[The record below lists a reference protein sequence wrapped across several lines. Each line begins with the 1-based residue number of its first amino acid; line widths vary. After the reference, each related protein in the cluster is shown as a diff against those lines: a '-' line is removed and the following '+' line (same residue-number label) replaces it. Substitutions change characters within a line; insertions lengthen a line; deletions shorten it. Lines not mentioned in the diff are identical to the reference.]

1 MPTFRC
7 MKQAGFARILCQSCD
22 DKQNSYWGSANL
34 VFASGSRR
42 VYSLILTDNY
52 NRRFAM
58 HKFTLLFIV
67 FVFALFPSFAFS
79 VDVGDPAPDFNLIST
94 QGQLQLSDYK
104 GKKNVVLALYFA
116 AFTPV

>member
-1 MPTFRC
+1 MRKF
-7 MKQAGFARILCQSCD
+7 ILSFL
-22 DKQNSYWGSANL
+22 SIAM
-34 VFASGSRR
+34 VFAP
-42 VYSLILTDNY
+42 SL
-52 NRRFAM
+52 
-58 HKFTLLFIV
+58 
-67 FVFALFPSFAFS
+67 ALS